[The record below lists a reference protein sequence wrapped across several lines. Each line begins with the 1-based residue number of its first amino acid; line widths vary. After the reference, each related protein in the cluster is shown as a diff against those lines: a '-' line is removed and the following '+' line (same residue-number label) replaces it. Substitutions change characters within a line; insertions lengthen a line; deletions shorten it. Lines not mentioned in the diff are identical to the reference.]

1 MRTVCVF
8 SGSSPGARPG
18 YAAAARSLGQE
29 LIARR
34 IRLVY
39 GGASVGLMGIVA
51 DTVLA
56 GGGTVIGV
64 IPEQLVDKEISHD
77 GLSELRVTSSM
88 HERKATMADL
98 SDGFLA
104 LPGGYGTLE
113 EFAEVLTWSQLGLQR
128 KPCGLLD
135 VEDFYRPLL
144 SFLDHAVAEGFVR
157 PEHRDLVLSDTDP
170 ARLLDALAA
179 WIPPTVSKWKDPTPL
194 GAADGR

>member
-1 MRTVCVF
+1 
-8 SGSSPGARPG
+8 
-18 YAAAARSLGQE
+18 LGQE

-39 GGASVGLMGIVA
+39 GGASVGLMGILA

-77 GLSELRVTSSM
+77 GLSELRITSSM

-144 SFLDHAVAEGFVR
+144 SFFDHAVAEGFVR
-157 PEHRDLVLSDTDP
+157 PEHRDLVLSDADP

-179 WIPPTVSKWKDPTPL
+179 WIPPTVSKWMDPTPL